1 MGRSSRREGPS
12 AGQIGRLIVQQFD
25 PRNTVT
31 IGGIDTCLRGVLEY
45 APGEVTLAI
54 IGIDDSGG
62 QHTPLGQWQLVRGGG
77 RDVWFLPVAR
87 VDTTRPRGVIPHS
100 ARLVAGLLRYRSRIP
115 RARTLQA
122 HRVDTGLAT
131 RLLFRGPLVYCIHT
145 QRGGLL
151 GKTSESFWRLF
162 GGLHERLDRAI
173 ARRAQRVV
181 VFNPDYAQTVRRW
194 NPNTI
199 AAPTWFDPA
208 ITVAAPDPAPPAVIW
223 VGRLEVPK
231 DPELAVRAFAALAAN
246 EPDIPWTLEIVGSG
260 TLRPAVQALI
270 ATLPPQVAARITL
283 RGRLAAADVAEA
295 RSRSG
300 VFLMTSHAGYEGFPR
315 VLVEAMATGLAAV
328 VTEGAD
334 TGGLVRQGVSGY
346 VCGRNPAEL
355 ADALRSARTLD
366 RGKVTDAV
374 AALSAP
380 RVVHDAFFPD
390 ASIGR

>member
-181 VFNPDYAQTVRRW
+181 VFNPDYAETVRRW

-231 DPELAVRAFAALAAN
+231 DPELAVRAFAALAAS
-246 EPDIPWTLEIVGSG
+246 EPDVPWTLEIVGSG

-315 VLVEAMATGLAAV
+315 VLVEAMAAGLAAV

>member
-1 MGRSSRREGPS
+1 M
-12 AGQIGRLIVQQFD
+12 
-25 PRNTVT
+25 T

-77 RDVWFLPVAR
+77 HDVWFLPVAR

-231 DPELAVRAFAALAAN
+231 DPELAVRAFAALAAS
-246 EPDIPWTLEIVGSG
+246 EPDIPWTLEVVGSG

-283 RGRLAAADVAEA
+283 RGRLTAADVAEA

-315 VLVEAMATGLAAV
+315 VLVEAMAAGLAAV

-390 ASIGR
+390 A